1 MKRRDFIGMV
11 AGTGAALAAMPAAF
25 AQEPKLRGRVTA
37 QGKAMAAVV
46 VSNGAE
52 VTLTGKDGAFELP
65 HRGAERFVFVSSPS
79 GFTCDKWY
87 LPIEGTNGSFDFEL
101 RPWAASAK
109 GKILR
114 SCILAIRK

>member
-65 HRGAERFVFVSSPS
+65 AVLALGRS
-79 GFTCDKWY
+79 G
-87 LPIEGTNGSFDFEL
+87 
-101 RPWAASAK
+101 
-109 GKILR
+109 R
-114 SCILAIRK
+114 SGEPL